1 MLPSI
6 YENYYYST
14 RLFFK
19 AFSNYV
25 LCGSSCFSR
34 IWNFVGFNKKL
45 YTWNLFLLTYADFR
59 FTWKYIYPELCYSLL
74 SWHYLFKNL
83 YHEIGI
89 NLNIIKCFNSISISL
104 IWPPYVCPIFI
115 FSQRKRG
122 LYINVID
129 NRRCDQNWTIQ
140 RHGQHWTPG
149 KEL

>member
-1 MLPSI
+1 MKTIIILLGYFSKHFLTTFCAGVRVFQGFGI
-6 YENYYYST
+6 LWVLIKNYIHG
-14 RLFFK
+14 
-19 AFSNYV
+19 V
-25 LCGSSCFSR
+25 
-34 IWNFVGFNKKL
+34 
-45 YTWNLFLLTYADFR
+45 LFLLTYADFR